1 MTVFIPY
8 NDEAKRKIESLK
20 YAPYPARILRQLQLY
35 AVNIYEYEFENLQT
49 KGAIQTIA
57 DTYHVLDPEQ
67 MQFYYD
73 PATGLV
79 IPERSSGEAIFT
91 D

>member
-1 MTVFIPY
+1 
-8 NDEAKRKIESLK
+8 
-20 YAPYPARILRQLQLY
+20 LRQLQPY
-35 AVNIYEYEFENLQT
+35 AVNIYEYEFNNLRS

-57 DTYHVLDPEQ
+57 DAYHVLDPKQ
-67 MQFYYD
+67 MAAYYN

-79 IPERSSGEAIFT
+79 IPERSSGEAIFI